1 MASRI
6 TTQIQKGGR
15 CISIENSTTDETWVF
30 HYEPSKRR
38 SMEWKHVSSEE
49 KIQISEKFKESH
61 AHCVLGQKWADHYQ
75 FLGKGQYCELREL
88 L

>member
-1 MASRI
+1 MTINGVEA
-6 TTQIQKGGR
+6 
-15 CISIENSTTDETWVF
+15 CF
-30 HYEPSKRR
+30 FA
-38 SMEWKHVSSEE
+38 SEE
-49 KIQISEKFKESH
+49 KIQISEKLKENQ